1 MRPIKVKWRTLDLEV
16 PGEVTLFLVIKLFDL
31 LLLLAHF

>member
-16 PGEVTLFLVIKLFDL
+16 PGEVTLFLLIRLSELMHSLRF
-31 LLLLAHF
+31 

>member
-16 PGEVTLFLVIKLFDL
+16 PGEVTLFLLIRL
-31 LLLLAHF
+31 LELTHLLRF

>member
-16 PGEVTLFLVIKLFDL
+16 PGEITLFLLIKLLELTHL
-31 LLLLAHF
+31 LRF

>member
-16 PGEVTLFLVIKLFDL
+16 PGEVTLFLLIRL
-31 LLLLAHF
+31 LELTHLLWF

>member
-16 PGEVTLFLVIKLFDL
+16 PGEVTLFLLIRL
-31 LLLLAHF
+31 LELTHSLRF

>member
-16 PGEVTLFLVIKLFDL
+16 PGEVTLFLLISL
-31 LLLLAHF
+31 LELTHLLRF